1 MQAKPESRLRDIF
14 GRAAERPHIIVQ
26 ISLLRN
32 HPGFD
37 AARFRVDNCCVGKH
51 LPEVAMRVARDG
63 RSIETRRGD
72 ITQQDVDAVV
82 NAANAQL
89 GPGGGV
95 AGAIHRAAGPEL
107 WEACRPLGGCGVGE
121 AKVTDGF
128 ALPARW
134 IVHTVGPVYG
144 RDEPSAELLAASYR
158 NSLAA
163 ADGLGARSIAFPALS
178 TGAFGYPMEEAA
190 EVAFRELL
198 DGLPACSSLH
208 EVRMVLFSDADLAV
222 HDPVLRRRSGA
233 TGWE

>member
-1 MQAKPESRLRDIF
+1 
-14 GRAAERPHIIVQ
+14 
-26 ISLLRN
+26 
-32 HPGFD
+32 
-37 AARFRVDNCCVGKH
+37 
-51 LPEVAMRVARDG
+51 MRVARDG
-63 RSIETRRGD
+63 RSIETCRGD

-89 GPGGGV
+89 APGGGV

-128 ALPARW
+128 GLPARW

-163 ADGLGARSIAFPALS
+163 ADDLGARSIAFPALS
-178 TGAFGYPMEEAA
+178 TGAFGYPMEAAA
-190 EVAFRELL
+190 EVAFRALIE
-198 DGLPACSSLH
+198 GLPDCASLS

-222 HDPVLRRRSGA
+222 HDPILRRLASA
-233 TGWE
+233 AGWT